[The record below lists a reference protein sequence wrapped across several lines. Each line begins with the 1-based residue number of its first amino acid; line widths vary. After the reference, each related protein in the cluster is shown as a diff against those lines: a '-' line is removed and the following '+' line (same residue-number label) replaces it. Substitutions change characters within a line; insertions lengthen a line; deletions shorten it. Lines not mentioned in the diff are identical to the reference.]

1 MNRYRTTVSGLA
13 LAGALLAGAPG
24 QARAES
30 GGELW
35 GAATIEPGREG
46 VVEVAGYTGPGLGA
60 GSALTLTAPAPAV
73 VTGTPLDARGYRGA
87 VGSGGHSGTY
97 TFGGPSAGVPWRG
110 RGFPF
115 VLAVPA
121 EAVPGTRLTG
131 CALVLTDAEGVPRD
145 RGSCAVT
152 VGLPA
157 PTLLRPR
164 PGGTLSA
171 RPETSGTAYPGA
183 QVTVRDA
190 LENEVCSTTATA
202 DGDWSCVPGL
212 PLAAGPGLLQAV
224 ATLNGAGAVSEQI
237 AVTVEGRAEKKNK
250 KPNEK
255 PNKKADTHKEPNRL
269 IG

>member
-13 LAGALLAGAPG
+13 LAGALLSGAPG
-24 QARAES
+24 QALAGT

-46 VVEVAGYTGPGLGA
+46 TVRVAGYTGPGLGA

-87 VGSGGHSGTY
+87 VASGGRSATY
-97 TFGGPSAGVPWRG
+97 TFGGTPADEPWRG

-121 EAVPGTRLTG
+121 DAVPGTRLTG
-131 CALVLTDAEGVPRD
+131 CSMVLTDAAGVPRD

-157 PTLLRPR
+157 PTLLRPQSGV
-164 PGGTLSA
+164 PLTA

-190 LENEVCSTTATA
+190 LENEVCSTTAGA
-202 DGDWSCVPGL
+202 DGDWSCVPAF
-212 PLAAGPGLLQAV
+212 PLAPGSGLLQAT
-224 ATLNGAGAVSEQI
+224 ATLNGAGAVSDRI
-237 AVTVEGRAEKKNK
+237 AVMVEGRLGDQPAHN
-250 KPNEK
+250 
-255 PNKKADTHKEPNRL
+255 EPNRP